1 MKQYKGLLSKM
12 RTCNVSSGLAQSER
26 ECGLV
31 VQEICLVA
39 PRLHEAMMQVSRTRR
54 AALSRGIVLEYP
66 EELKNTVSHDG
77 YLSVDEAIEEIPTPP
92 NQAEVEIVEPKPRK
106 KKTTKKKKAE

>member
-1 MKQYKGLLSKM
+1 MDPRHPELSIERMDELMKQYKELLADM
-12 RTCNVSSGLAQSER
+12 RTSNVSNKIAQSER

-54 AALSRGIVLEYP
+54 AALARGIV
-66 EELKNTVSHDG
+66 EEAAEV
-77 YLSVDEAIEEIPTPP
+77 YVAP
-92 NQAEVEIVEPKPRK
+92 NQAEAEIVEPKPRK
-106 KKTTKKKKAE
+106 KKITKKKKAE